1 MEALA
6 SAWELG
12 LAARFREAARD
23 AKLLAVDRE
32 TVALQLPQGL
42 QAIQVSC
49 CAVGGAG
56 QGTQLTKP
64 LRPGL
69 SGCAGLL
76 MH

>member
-32 TVALQLPQGL
+32 TVALHLPQAME
-42 QAIQVSC
+42 AIQVSC
-49 CAVGGAG
+49 CAVGGAE
-56 QGTQLTKP
+56 QGAQLVKP
-64 LRPGL
+64 PRPSL